1 MGTRQWDLDY
11 KAFLRFR
18 DAQFEQFKRTEEHLE
33 KISKILK
40 QSSSEQGAL
49 TEDETEEFLRE
60 FYSEGYMS
68 LIFTSPYH

>member
-11 KAFLRFR
+11 KALLRFR
-18 DAQFEQFKRTEEHLE
+18 DAQFEQFTRIEEHLE
-33 KISKILK
+33 RISEILE

-49 TEDETEEFLRE
+49 TEDETEEFLLQ
-60 FYSEGYMS
+60 FYSEAYLS